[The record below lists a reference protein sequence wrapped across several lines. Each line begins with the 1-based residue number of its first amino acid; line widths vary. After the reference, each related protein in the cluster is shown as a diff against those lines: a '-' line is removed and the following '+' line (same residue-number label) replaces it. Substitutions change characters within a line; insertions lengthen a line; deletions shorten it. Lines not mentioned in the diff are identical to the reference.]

1 MTFEFIKI
9 PELDYDLEAV
19 TTESGRLYTTP
30 KGNKYRSITTVLSAF
45 SKKAILEWRKRVGD
59 EEANRI
65 SSKASARGTNLHL
78 VCEKYLLNEY
88 TPLKL
93 KSLMPNIKALFQ
105 QLKPELD
112 KNIGKIYALEQALY
126 SDELEVAGRVDCIA
140 EWDGELSIIDFKTS
154 SKLKEEGH
162 IQNYF
167 MQCTAYAIMF
177 EERTGRPIDKIVVA
191 IAVENEQP
199 QIFVRSKLDYV
210 TELMKYVK
218 T

>member
-1 MTFEFIKI
+1 
-9 PELDYDLEAV
+9 
-19 TTESGRLYTTP
+19 
-30 KGNKYRSITTVLSAF
+30 
-45 SKKAILEWRKRVGD
+45 
-59 EEANRI
+59 
-65 SSKASARGTNLHL
+65 
-78 VCEKYLLNEY
+78 
-88 TPLKL
+88 
-93 KSLMPNIKALFQ
+93 MPNIKALFQ

-112 KNIGKIYALEQALY
+112 KSIGKIYALEQALY

-140 EWDGELSIIDFKTS
+140 EWNGELSIIDFKTS

>member
-19 TTESGRLYTTP
+19 TTESGR
-30 KGNKYRSITTVLSAF
+30 VLSAF
-45 SKKAILEWRKRVGD
+45 GKKAIMEWRKRVGE
-59 EEANRI
+59 EEANRV
-65 SSKASARGTNLHL
+65 STKASTRGTNLHL

-93 KSLMPNIKALFQ
+93 KTLMPNIKALFQ

-140 EWDGELSIIDFKTS
+140 EWNGELSIIDFKTS
-154 SKLKEEGH
+154 SKLKEERH

-177 EERTGRPIDKIVVA
+177 EERTGKPIDKIVVA